1 MSHAPTDPRLTPANR
16 RVAHQSLRGQVL
28 ADRFVPGEAARI
40 TCPLTDLCRAPAG
53 PRDRQLLMGA
63 EFLVLERR
71 QDHAFGQ
78 AMQDGYV
85 GWVATS
91 ALGPAV
97 PATHFV
103 CASASHLYTAP
114 DIHAPQVATLSF
126 GSRLTITENQGT
138 FAGTD
143 TGLFA
148 PRAHLRAL
156 DHPFDD
162 PAAVA
167 ALFLGTPY
175 LWGGNSRGGIDCS
188 GLVQAAYLACG
199 IACPPDSD
207 LQAAW
212 GQEIA
217 DGAPLGR
224 GDLMFWRGH
233 VAMITDPA
241 TLIHANAHHM
251 AVTLEPVANTIARIL
266 AQGGGPVTARRRRP
280 R

>member
-1 MSHAPTDPRLTPANR
+1 MSHAAADPRLTPANG
-16 RVAHQSLRGQVL
+16 RVAHVSLRGHVR
-28 ADRFVPGEAARI
+28 AERFVPGEAARI
-40 TCPLTDLCRAPAG
+40 TCPLADLCRAPSG

-63 EFLVLERR
+63 EFLVLERT

-78 AMQDGYV
+78 SMHDGYV
-85 GWVATS
+85 GWVKTA

-97 PATHFV
+97 PATHV
-103 CASASHLYTAP
+103 ISAPASHLYTAP
-114 DIHAPQVATLSF
+114 DIRAPEVAALSF
-126 GSRLTITENQGT
+126 GARLTITENQGA
-138 FAGTD
+138 FARTD

-175 LWGGNSRGGIDCS
+175 LWGGNSRSGIDCS

-207 LQAAW
+207 LQQAW
-212 GQEIA
+212 GQDMA
-217 DGAPLGR
+217 DDAPLAR
-224 GDLMFWRGH
+224 GDLIFWRGH

-251 AVTLEPVANTIARIL
+251 AVTQEPIANTIARIL
-266 AQGGGPVTARRRRP
+266 AHGGGPVTARRRRAA
-280 R
+280 